1 MSKEQSN
8 LKKQWQIIAKNKQF
22 RTQFIITAIFL
33 ALILYSLS
41 TFLSFVETRRG
52 AVLNDPVL
60 NMFSPV
66 DLTWFT
72 FVILYGALIFA
83 LVYFIKRPV
92 LLLKA
97 MTAYGIMVLF
107 RIIAMYILP
116 LDPPTKMIALQ
127 DPFVEF
133 FGEGVT
139 LTRDLFFSG
148 HTAIMFIFF
157 LVAESKPV
165 KMLFL
170 VGTITIAG
178 LVLLQH
184 VHYSVD
190 VFVAFFVSY
199 CSFILSNKLT
209 HKLQH

>member
-1 MSKEQSN
+1 MNRSDSN
-8 LKKQWQIIAKNKQF
+8 LKKQWQTITKNKTL
-22 RTQFIITAIFL
+22 RTQFIITL
-33 ALILYSLS
+33 ALLGLLLYSLQA
-41 TFLSFVETRRG
+41 FLGWVETRPG
-52 AVLNDPVL
+52 ATINDPLL

-72 FVILYGALIFA
+72 FIILYGALIFA
-83 LVYFIKRPV
+83 IIYFIRRPA

-97 MTAYGIMVLF
+97 MTAYGLMVFF

-116 LDPPTKMIALQ
+116 LDPPTHMIALQ

-133 FGEGVT
+133 FGGGET

-148 HTAIMFIFF
+148 HTSIMFIFY
-157 LVAESKPV
+157 LVAENKPV
-165 KMLFL
+165 KMFFL
-170 VGTITIAG
+170 IGTIAIAL

-190 VFVAFFVSY
+190 VFVAFFVSFASY
-199 CSFILSNKLT
+199 SIANPLIIKE
-209 HKLQH
+209 